1 MKSRSALVAV
11 GKLLAILWKKVPL
24 YACAGLLDRLLRA
37 AKNVL
42 VNSLAVL
49 WLQEALAS
57 PAPYPR
63 VIWILLAVG
72 AAAAAACLTRSL
84 VQDALRPRAQ
94 LKLKKAMQ
102 APLQDKAAALPLQ
115 AMDEPQTYNRAV
127 LAAAQADERALLCLD
142 SALDCLEASLSL
154 AGFLGVMTALDPWL
168 LLPAGLYAAVS
179 YGVNLRRAALS
190 ADKERQLQDC
200 RRRRDYVF
208 RLHSLPAFAKEL
220 RLSRVDG
227 PLFARFREAL
237 REAERIHGERGRR
250 LTHLALLRQL
260 LCEALLLN
268 VGVYA
273 SLTWRLLVRKDISV
287 GVFLSLGFAAENLV
301 ALADSLAD
309 QLGALAEHG
318 LFAENYFDF
327 LRLRTEPKG
336 GELRP
341 EGFESLE
348 LRGLRFAYPGGEE
361 LLHGV
366 DLCLRRGEK
375 LALVGENGSG
385 KSTLVKLLLGLYAPT
400 GGSVLLNGRP
410 LEQYELAA
418 VRGLFSVVQQDFQ
431 LYALSVLEN
440 VAMRPDGDEAVA
452 RRALDELRLGG
463 LPLRAP
469 LLRELEERGV
479 ELSGGQAQRLA
490 LARGLYPDRPVW
502 VLDEPSAAL
511 DARSE
516 RELNRLMA
524 GLAGEKTLLLIT
536 HRLSATARMDRICVL
551 GEGCVLESGSH
562 EELLRKDGAYA
573 RLWRAQAKPYTL
585 E

>member
-63 VIWILLAVG
+63 IFWILLAVG
-72 AAAAAACLTRSL
+72 AAAAVACLTRSL

-102 APLQDKAAALPLQ
+102 APLQDRVAALPLQ

-250 LTHLALLRQL
+250 LTRLALLRQL
-260 LCEALLLN
+260 LCEALLLD

-301 ALADSLAD
+301 ALADSLAG

-327 LRLRTEPKG
+327 LRLRTESKG

-385 KSTLVKLLLGLYAPT
+385 KSTLVKLLLGLYVPT

-418 VRGLFSVVQQDFQ
+418 VRELFSVVQQDFQ

-536 HRLSATARMDRICVL
+536 HRLSATAKMDRICVL

-573 RLWRAQAKPYTL
+573 RLWRTQAKPYTL